1 MPQSPS
7 IPLVR
12 LLAMGIGVRFFVDT
26 GIQIF
31 APYLAAIAAGL
42 EISIVAL
49 GALISLRSLMGLAAP
64 VLGAVAD
71 RIGYRQVMRFL
82 LLVGAAGAFVLA
94 FSWALW
100 IAALGIL
107 LMGVG
112 LFPFAPVL
120 QAYMSGQIPYARRSR
135 GLGVVEYGW
144 ALASIVGLS
153 VAGLMID
160 RFGWR
165 APFLALG
172 AGLLLAFFVF
182 GALPRTRAAQAG
194 TRTKDVVLRWRQW
207 PQRLRGLL
215 TLESNIASTW
225 AAITANGLSV
235 FATSNISIVY
245 GAWLSREYGLTTTR
259 LGLVALVLGLAE
271 LSGSVLVSVL
281 GDRLGKYRSVLASM
295 TFSVAAYV
303 LLPFLNFRVLAIVAG
318 LVLLRFLF
326 EVSLVS
332 NISLL
337 SEQVPT
343 QRGKVLT
350 LASAAVTI
358 GVALASAIGPLTYS
372 WWGIWGPG
380 LISAVAALGATVLFY
395 LRVTE

>member
-1 MPQSPS
+1 
-7 IPLVR
+7 
-12 LLAMGIGVRFFVDT
+12 MGVGVRFFVDT

-31 APYLAAIAAGL
+31 SPYLAAIAAGL

-49 GALISLRSLMGLAAP
+49 GALIGVRSLMGLTAP

-82 LLVGAAGAFVLA
+82 LLMGAAGMFVLA
-94 FSWALW
+94 ISWNLW

-165 APFLALG
+165 APFLAMG

-182 GALPRTRAAQAG
+182 GALPRTRAAHSR

-207 PQRLRGLL
+207 PQRLRSLL
-215 TLESNIASTW
+215 TLESNVTSTW

-245 GAWLSREYGLTTTR
+245 GAWLSSEYGLTTTR
-259 LGLVALVLGLAE
+259 LGLVALVLGVAE

-281 GDRLGKYRSVLASM
+281 GDRLGKYRSVLAS
-295 TFSVAAYV
+295 TAFTVVAYV
-303 LLPFLNFRVLAIVAG
+303 LLPILNFRVLAIVIG
-318 LVLLRFLF
+318 LLMLRFLF

-358 GVALASAIGPLTYS
+358 GVAVASTIGPLTYS

-380 LISAVAALGATVLFY
+380 LISAVAALGATVLIYF
-395 LRVTE
+395 RVIES